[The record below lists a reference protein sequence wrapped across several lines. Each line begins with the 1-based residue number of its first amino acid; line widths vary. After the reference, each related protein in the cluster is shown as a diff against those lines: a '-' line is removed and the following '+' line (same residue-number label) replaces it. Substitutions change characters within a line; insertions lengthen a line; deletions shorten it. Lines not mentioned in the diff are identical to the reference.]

1 MEQLTITLAT
11 TPGDIAKLAKLANEI
26 WHQHFTPIIGEA
38 QVNYMVDQFQ
48 SAPALTEQINEGYEY
63 FMLFYD
69 GVFSGYVGV
78 HEENGSLFLSK
89 LYIHEGAR
97 GKHISTATFHY
108 LVDLCKNRCLDKIW
122 LTCNKHND
130 HTLSVYE
137 HLGFI
142 TTRSQ
147 VTNIGN
153 GFVMDDYILEY
164 AIQ

>member
-1 MEQLTITLAT
+1 MEQLAIILAE
-11 TPGDIAKLAKLANEI
+11 TPEDIARLAKLADEI

-38 QVNYMVDQFQ
+38 QVNYMVDKFQ
-48 SAPALTEQINEGYEY
+48 SAPALADQIRDGYEY

-69 GVFSGYVGV
+69 DVFSGYTGV

-89 LYIHEGAR
+89 LYIHERAR
-97 GKHISTATFHY
+97 GKHISTAAFQH
-108 LVDLCKNRCLDKIW
+108 LVDLCKDRSLDKIW
-122 LTCNKHND
+122 LTCNKHNT

-137 HLGFI
+137 HLGFV
-142 TTRSQ
+142 TTKSQ

-164 AIQ
+164 VIL

>member
-1 MEQLTITLAT
+1 
-11 TPGDIAKLAKLANEI
+11 
-26 WHQHFTPIIGEA
+26 
-38 QVNYMVDQFQ
+38 
-48 SAPALTEQINEGYEY
+48 
-63 FMLFYD
+63 MLFYD

-108 LVDLCKNRCLDKIW
+108 LVDLVRIVVLIKSGSP
-122 LTCNKHND
+122 CNKHND

-164 AIQ
+164 TIQ